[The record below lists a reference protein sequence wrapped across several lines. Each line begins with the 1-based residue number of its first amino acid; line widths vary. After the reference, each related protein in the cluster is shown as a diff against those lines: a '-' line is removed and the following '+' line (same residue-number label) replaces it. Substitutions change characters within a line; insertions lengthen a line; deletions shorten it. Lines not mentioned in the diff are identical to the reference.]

1 MATGTRKTRT
11 GRVVKNRMDKTVVV
25 AVEWRQAHP
34 LYRKKVKRVTR
45 FHVHDEGNLCSVG
58 DWVTI
63 AETRPLS
70 KTKRWRV
77 SQILAQGDL
86 PISEEVVGLAQEE
99 PDTGDPT
106 AAEETTPEEEKA

>member
-1 MATGTRKTRT
+1 MAIGTRKTRV

-34 LYRKKVKRVTR
+34 LYHKKVKRITR
-45 FHVHDEGNLCSVG
+45 FHVHDEENQCSVG
-58 DWVTI
+58 DLVTI

-77 SQILAQGDL
+77 ANILGGGSL
-86 PISEEVVGLAQEE
+86 PDPGAILDMTTEES
-99 PDTGDPT
+99 DTGDAPLEEE
-106 AAEETTPEEEKA
+106 AMAEEEQA